1 MLKKLRISNYALI
14 DNVEISFENGMT
26 SITGETGAGKS
37 ILLGGLSLVL
47 GSRVDNTKI
56 INKDKKCFVEA
67 TFDLNGQN
75 LEVFF
80 SDNDLDFDNH
90 TIIRREIN
98 QSGKSRAFVNDTPVR
113 LDQLSSLTNS
123 LLDIHSQFN
132 NLNILD
138 TNFIFLILDS
148 LSNNT
153 INFNTYTN
161 DFKSLMALEKKIKE
175 KEIQR
180 DTLDSDLDYNN
191 YLLNEFNSID
201 LDNID
206 LEDIENKVKEADNVD
221 DIKEALALIN
231 EEFNSEHIGIS
242 EKLSNIVKKLNKVSG
257 SSNRINSLADSLSSI
272 IQSLNDMID
281 DSQSILNDL
290 SNSEEDIDQL
300 RGNLDKIYTLQNKHR
315 VSSIDELIKIKE
327 NLILVVD
334 GHQDIDQ
341 EIKDLKS
348 SKDILLGDLISR
360 ANLIHKKR
368 YSVKNDFEKLL
379 NQNLSELGMNNSEIK
394 IDLSKTESIQKNG
407 FSEGKFLLKSNKGD
421 KYSDLRNIAS
431 GGEVSRIMLSIK
443 SILSSYIKLSTIIFD
458 EIDTGISG
466 SVSSKV
472 ADLMGQMS
480 KNMQVIVITHT
491 PQVASKGDFHYKVFK
506 KEVEN
511 KIITD
516 IKLLEDK
523 DRVKE
528 IAEMLS
534 GDKSNKSANELANEL
549 LN

>member
-191 YLLNEFNSID
+191 YLLSEFNSID

-231 EEFNSEHIGIS
+231 EEFNSEHVGIS

-327 NLILVVD
+327 NLILIVD

-348 SKDILLGDLISR
+348 SKDTLLSDLISR

-421 KYSDLRNIAS
+421 KYSDLRDIAS

>member
-191 YLLNEFNSID
+191 YLLSEFNSID

-231 EEFNSEHIGIS
+231 EEFNSEHVGIS

-290 SNSEEDIDQL
+290 SNSEEDINQL

-523 DRVKE
+523 ERVKE